1 MVHAPGPQSMVITQ
15 NVPMQQQVKAKLI
28 SYKIDMKA
36 KVTMIILLLLFLL
49 KTCMITLA
57 EKCTFFVYC
66 QWDPGAWPK
75 GSHAKHMLP
84 THMNSTQ
91 RKWKWHDYHV
101 KVTMIM
107 DLRNKYPPQ
116 APVAYPQQS
125 YTMPPPQPQYPP
137 YGPPPQVGWWYSG
150 QENAKNWICN
160 GKPNGL

>member
-66 QWDPGAWPK
+66 QWDPGA
-75 GSHAKHMLP
+75 
-84 THMNSTQ
+84 
-91 RKWKWHDYHV
+91 
-101 KVTMIM
+101 
-107 DLRNKYPPQ
+107 
-116 APVAYPQQS
+116 
-125 YTMPPPQPQYPP
+125 
-137 YGPPPQVGWWYSG
+137 
-150 QENAKNWICN
+150 
-160 GKPNGL
+160 